1 MTRSDTTQPSNG
13 AEETAQPTHYVL
25 GGAHV
30 GTAIAERLRDRGHR
44 VAVIDESYES
54 QDVPGVTGDPTA
66 VDVLSESGV
75 TSDSTVIVATRS
87 DRRNLL
93 IAQLVRARFDGPRV
107 IVFVHDPERR
117 SLFTDAGHESFCVTT
132 TLSDAVGEVV

>member
-1 MTRSDTTQPSNG
+1 MTGTETTQPFDG
-13 AEETAQPTHYVL
+13 AEETAQATHYVL

-30 GTAIAERLRDRGHR
+30 GTAIAERLRDGGHR
-44 VAVIDESYES
+44 VVIVDESYES
-54 QDVPGVTGDPTA
+54 RDIPGVTGDPA
-66 VDVLSESGV
+66 VVDVLSESGV
-75 TSDSTVIVATRS
+75 ESDSTVVVATRS

-107 IVFVHDPERR
+107 IAFVNDPERR